1 MLVLLTRIL
10 LWASMGLLLW
20 YILVRVI
27 PQRYL
32 TWFGGVIFI
41 ALLALSFI
49 EADNDTVSIIW
60 EIISFPLR
68 PLGFALVL
76 LGGAL
81 GEGFKRIKSTPVAI
95 ALCVLL
101 FSSIPVL
108 AQTLVIEAEG
118 SVRDAFATRS
128 TLCEGVCRAGDVPG
142 ANLGEAGA
150 IVVIGD
156 RRDAL
161 DVTDDPKSAYDTS
174 LNTVIA
180 PRLLYAADLYDRAR
194 RLGASPFVIV
204 TAGGSD
210 GDRSNTNIR
219 NTLGQNGVPDSV
231 IQVEDSGLNIR
242 ETARNVEKFLQDK
255 QVFGNREARANSNND
270 ARIVLVAPA
279 ITMSRAALTFEK
291 IDLEVIA
298 RPTDFYSARFGQD
311 GGLLERL
318 PSILPSADALQL
330 TTRYWD
336 ELMTSLYYF
345 LRGWLPNFNF
355 GWDPSIEI

>member
-10 LWASMGLLLW
+10 LWASLGLLLW
-20 YILVRVI
+20 YILVKVI
-27 PQRYL
+27 PPKYL

-41 ALLALSFI
+41 ALLALSFL

-60 EIISFPLR
+60 QIISFPFR
-68 PLGFALVL
+68 PLGLVLVL

-81 GEGFKRIKSTPVAI
+81 GEGLKGIKPMPVLI

-101 FSSIPVL
+101 FSSIPIL
-108 AQTLVIEAEG
+108 SQTLVTGAED
-118 SVRDAFATRS
+118 SVRQAFVSRS
-128 TLCEGVCRAGDVPG
+128 EICEGVCRSGEVPG

-150 IVVIGD
+150 IVVVGD
-156 RRDAL
+156 QRSVSVAIDGLESAD
-161 DVTDDPKSAYDTS
+161 DVS
-174 LNTVIA
+174 LNTVLA
-180 PRLLYAADLYDRAR
+180 PRLIYAADLYDRAR
-194 RLGASPFVIV
+194 RLNASPFVIV

-210 GDRSNTNIR
+210 GDRSNTIVR
-219 NTLGQNGVPDSV
+219 DILVRNGVPDSV
-231 IQVEDSGLNIR
+231 IQVENSGLNIR
-242 ETARNVEKFLQDK
+242 ETAEDVEEFLEER
-255 QVFGNREARANSNND
+255 QVVGDREARSGSNND
-270 ARIVLVAPA
+270 ARVVLVAPA
-279 ITMSRAALTFEK
+279 IIMSRAALTFED

-298 RPTDFYSARFGQD
+298 RPTDFYSARFSRG

-318 PSILPSADALQL
+318 PSILPSVDALQL

-336 ELMTSLYYF
+336 EAMTSLYYF

>member
-27 PQRYL
+27 PPKYL

-41 ALLALSFI
+41 ALLALSFL

-60 EIISFPLR
+60 QIISFPLR

-76 LGGAL
+76 LGGAV
-81 GEGFKRIKSTPVAI
+81 GEGLKRIKSTPVAI
-95 ALCVLL
+95 ALCVLI

-108 AQTLVIEAEG
+108 SQALVTEAEG
-118 SVRDAFATRS
+118 SVRKAFVNRS
-128 TLCEGVCRAGDVPG
+128 ELCEGVCRSGEVPG

-156 RRDAL
+156 RRN
-161 DVTDDPKSAYDTS
+161 VSAAIDGLESVDDTS
-174 LNTVIA
+174 LNTVLA
-180 PRLLYAADLYDRAR
+180 PRLIYAADLYARAR
-194 RLGASPFVIV
+194 TLGASPFVIV
-204 TAGGSD
+204 TAGGPD
-210 GDRSNTNIR
+210 DDRSNTIVRNILVR
-219 NTLGQNGVPDSV
+219 NGVPGSV

-242 ETARNVEKFLQDK
+242 KTAEDVESFLEER
-255 QVFGNREARANSNND
+255 QVVSNRKARSESNND
-270 ARIVLVAPA
+270 ARVVLVAPA
-279 ITMSRAALTFEK
+279 IIMSRAALTFED

-298 RPTDFYSARFGQD
+298 RPTDFYSVRFNRG

-318 PSILPSADALQL
+318 PSILPNVDALQL

-336 ELMTSLYYF
+336 EAMTSVYYF